1 MRVLANENVSGDIV
15 QALRNFG
22 HDVLWIRTD
31 APGSSDEVDLA
42 RAHAED
48 RLLLTFNKDFGELAF
63 RFGLPISGVI
73 LLRLSASSPTRLTQ
87 VVMAALTSREDW
99 AGMFSVVEEG
109 RVRMTALPNP
119 KQDEK

>member
-1 MRVLANENVSGDIV
+1 VRVLANENVPGDIV

-31 APGSSDEVDLA
+31 APGSSDEVVLT
-42 RAHAED
+42 RGQTED
-48 RLLLTFNKDFGELAF
+48 RLLLTFDKDFGELAF

-109 RVRMTALPNP
+109 RVRMTALPKP
-119 KQDEK
+119 KQDGK

>member
-1 MRVLANENVSGDIV
+1 VPVLANENVSGDIV

-31 APGSSDEVDLA
+31 APGSSDEVVPA
-42 RAHAED
+42 RAHTED
-48 RLLLTFNKDFGELAF
+48 RLLLTFDKDFGELAF

-87 VVMAALTSREDW
+87 IVMAALTSREDW

-109 RVRMTALPNP
+109 RVRMTALPKP
-119 KQDEK
+119 KQDGK

>member
-31 APGSSDEVDLA
+31 APGSSDEVVLA
-42 RAHAED
+42 RAQTED
-48 RLLLTFNKDFGELAF
+48 RLLLTFDKDFGELAF

-109 RVRMTALPNP
+109 RVRMTALPKP
-119 KQDEK
+119 KQDGK

>member
-1 MRVLANENVSGDIV
+1 VRVLANENVSGDIV

-31 APGSSDEVDLA
+31 APGSSDEVVLA
-42 RAHAED
+42 RAQTED
-48 RLLLTFNKDFGELAF
+48 RLLLTFDKDFGELAF

-109 RVRMTALPNP
+109 RVRMTALPKP
-119 KQDEK
+119 KQDGK

>member
-1 MRVLANENVSGDIV
+1 VRVLANENVSGDIV

-31 APGSSDEVDLA
+31 APGSSDEVVLA
-42 RAHAED
+42 RAHTED
-48 RLLLTFNKDFGELAF
+48 RLLLTFDKDFGELAF

-109 RVRMTALPNP
+109 RVRMTALPKP
-119 KQDEK
+119 KQDGK

>member
-1 MRVLANENVSGDIV
+1 MDPDR
-15 QALRNFG
+15 RP
-22 HDVLWIRTD
+22 R
-31 APGSSDEVDLA
+31 SSDEVVLA
-42 RAHAED
+42 RAQTED
-48 RLLLTFNKDFGELAF
+48 RLLLTFDKDFGELAF

-109 RVRMTALPNP
+109 RVRMTALPKP
-119 KQDEK
+119 KQDGK

>member
-1 MRVLANENVSGDIV
+1 VRVLANENVSGDIV

-31 APGSSDEVDLA
+31 DPGSSDEVVLA
-42 RAHAED
+42 PAHTED
-48 RLLLTFNKDFGELAF
+48 RLLLTFDKDFGELAF

-109 RVRMTALPNP
+109 RVRMTALPKP
-119 KQDEK
+119 KQDGK